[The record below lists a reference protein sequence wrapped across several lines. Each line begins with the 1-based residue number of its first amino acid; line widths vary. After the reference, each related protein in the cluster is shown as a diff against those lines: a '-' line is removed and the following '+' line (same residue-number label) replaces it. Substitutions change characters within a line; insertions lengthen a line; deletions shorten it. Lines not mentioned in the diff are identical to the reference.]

1 MYWVLMWGI
10 GPANN
15 TTRCS
20 GLSKRR
26 EPTTGWTIANFE
38 QRKDVFIFAQ
48 FLWSML
54 GFGSKSFL
62 LFQGLLG

>member
-1 MYWVLMWGI
+1 MYWLLVWEI

-26 EPTTGWTIANFE
+26 LPHAWHLSQLAINLSLDKSKR
-38 QRKDVFIFAQ
+38 QIDVNNKEA
-48 FLWSML
+48 
-54 GFGSKSFL
+54 
-62 LFQGLLG
+62 

>member
-1 MYWVLMWGI
+1 MLVREI

-26 EPTTGWTIANFE
+26 LPHALHRSQLALNLSLDKSKRQI
-38 QRKDVFIFAQ
+38 DVNNT
-48 FLWSML
+48 
-54 GFGSKSFL
+54 
-62 LFQGLLG
+62 

>member
-1 MYWVLMWGI
+1 MYWVLMWEI

-26 EPTTGWTIANFE
+26 LPHAWHLSQPAINLSLD
-38 QRKDVFIFAQ
+38 K
-48 FLWSML
+48 
-54 GFGSKSFL
+54 SKW
-62 LFQGLLG
+62 QIHVDNKEA